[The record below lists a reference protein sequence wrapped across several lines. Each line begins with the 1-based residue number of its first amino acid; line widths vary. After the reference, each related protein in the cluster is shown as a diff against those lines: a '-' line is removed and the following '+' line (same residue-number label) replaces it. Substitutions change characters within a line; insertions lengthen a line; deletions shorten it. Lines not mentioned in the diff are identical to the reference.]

1 MTIISAD
8 RRSYPQDSQISN
20 WAAPDGWRIRR
31 FDWPASGS
39 TARGAMLFLTG
50 RGDIFEK
57 YLEAIAHFH
66 EAGWHVTSFDWRGQG
81 GAGRLSDNPLVGHA
95 SDFAVWVADLAAFYR
110 EWASEHAGRSDER
123 SVGKACVGTGRSRVL
138 PYH

>member
-39 TARGAMLFLTG
+39 TASGAMLFLTG

-57 YLEAIAHFH
+57 SLEAIAHFH
-66 EAGWHVTSFDWRGQG
+66 EAGWHVISCDWGGEGGWGRRVAKHRGGEGRDG
-81 GAGRLSDNPLVGHA
+81 GDWGG
-95 SDFAVWVADLAAFYR
+95 
-110 EWASEHAGRSDER
+110 E
-123 SVGKACVGTGRSRVL
+123 
-138 PYH
+138 

>member
-31 FDWPASGS
+31 FDWHASGS

-50 RGDIFEK
+50 LGDIFEK

-81 GAGRLSDNPLVGHA
+81 GPGGLSDNPLCGHA
-95 SDFAVWVADLAAFYR
+95 RDFVGWVADLAALFCEWTRRDGSPHIVQR
-110 EWASEHAGRSDER
+110 EQE
-123 SVGKACVGTGRSRVL
+123 
-138 PYH
+138 